1 MSNAIFEIFS
11 EELPATLQKKIA
23 ADYKQFA
30 EKELKTLGITVKSE
44 NIFVG
49 ITLNRLVLKLENT
62 EINQQQLI
70 DFIDK
75 TLKDFSK
82 TFPRTMC
89 YPQLEVRWLRPI
101 RGLFA
106 CIDTQVLSGKFY
118 DIELTN
124 GTHINKFDFVKCGGF
139 DDYFS
144 ILARE
149 QIEIDYQKRFD
160 FVKSG
165 IDNFAQKQEQE
176 YKNTKLMEEIAGMS
190 EYCTEPMV
198 STLDA
203 RFNVLPFELIE
214 LVLRENQRYVVFRPN
229 DKKEIK
235 FLIFGDKITAGK
247 ARDSIVRGHRKVVNA
262 RLDDA
267 LYYWQLDE
275 NIKNDKAKLKSI
287 LLARTF
293 IDDITWGDYLKRQ
306 EELAEAIISDKA
318 TLEAVK
324 QLIWDTKL
332 DLATGV
338 VAEFPE
344 LQGVIG
350 GYYFG
355 YDFNPYCLNDAQIA
369 FQKSEVLYYYLVDR
383 MTYILVM
390 YQQGKQPT
398 GSGDKYK
405 VKARMDDVVSVVIE
419 KTTIDQNK
427 ENILQIYFSPQCMTK
442 TIFQPLLTLYKK
454 RYGKLLEEYYQKFDR
469 DETKF
474 VCICKELLNY
484 IQLPLYQPITNWFN
498 LSHDE
503 FFMRNYKRLYGIVK
517 NEKFEEND
525 AIINKVQNI
534 FSGCD
539 YQSVLTTSSSFL
551 MKAHNYIE
559 FIDKNE
565 SMEFRKKVLTYIMV
579 KYFLPHL
586 PVEFLEIA

>member
-44 NIFVG
+44 HVFVG

-62 EINQQQLI
+62 EISQEQLLNY
-70 DFIDK
+70 IDK

-106 CIDTQVLSGKFY
+106 CIDNQVLSGKFHG
-118 DIELTN
+118 IELTN
-124 GTHINKFDFVKCGGF
+124 GTCINKFDFVKCNGF
-139 DDYFS
+139 DEYFS
-144 ILARE
+144 TLARE

-160 FVKSG
+160 FVKSE

-176 YKNTKLMEEIAGMS
+176 YRNTKLMEEIAGMS

-198 STLDA
+198 STLDV

-267 LYYWQLDE
+267 LYYWQMDDG
-275 NIKNDKAKLKSI
+275 IKNDKEKLKSI
-287 LLARTF
+287 LSARTF
-293 IDDITWGDYLKRQ
+293 IDDISWGDYLKRQ
-306 EELAEAIISDKA
+306 EELAEAIIGDKA

-355 YDFNPYCLNDAQIA
+355 YDFNPYCLNGAQIA

-405 VKARMDDVVSVVIE
+405 VKARMDDVADIFYANQITE
-419 KTTIDQNK
+419 ILPLIRNNK
-427 ENILQIYFSPQCMTK
+427 DIYTLFVKRYQK
-442 TIFQPLLTLYKK
+442 VLEDLYKDTDNIK
-454 RYGKLLEEYYQKFDR
+454 QIAAVCAKLLDKNKIVVVD
-469 DETKF
+469 DIVTKLANKDF
-474 VCICKELLNY
+474 VK
-484 IQLPLYQPITNWFN
+484 TF
-498 LSHDE
+498 
-503 FFMRNYKRLYGIVK
+503 KRVNGYVGNVA
-517 NEKFEEND
+517 FVDND
-525 AIINKVQNI
+525 AVKKKVEEITQVDSGKFASDYAGIN
-534 FSGCD
+534 D
-539 YQSVLTTSSSFL
+539 YLDNNKIQDNNEVLTALKWLDT
-551 MKAHNYIE
+551 MYN
-559 FIDKNE
+559 NE
-565 SMEFRKKVLTYIMV
+565 
-579 KYFLPHL
+579 LPS
-586 PVEFLEIA
+586 EFLELV

>member
-1 MSNAIFEIFS
+1 MQNAIFEIFS

-62 EINQQQLI
+62 EISQEQLL

-101 RGLFA
+101 RWLFA
-106 CIDTQVLSGKFY
+106 CIDNQVLSGKFCG
-118 DIELTN
+118 IELTN
-124 GTHINKFDFVKCGGF
+124 GTHINKFDFVKCSSF

-144 ILARE
+144 ALARE

-160 FVKSG
+160 FVKSE

-176 YKNTKLMEEIAGMS
+176 YRNTKLMEEIAGMS

-235 FLIFGDKITAGK
+235 FLIFGDKITADK
-247 ARDSIVRGHRKVVNA
+247 SKRNNIVRGHRKVVNA

-267 LYYWQLDE
+267 LYYWQMDE
-275 NIKNDKAKLKSI
+275 NIKNDKEKLKSI
-287 LLARTF
+287 LSARTF
-293 IDDITWGDYLKRQ
+293 IDDITWGDYLKKQ

-332 DLATGV
+332 DLVTGV

-350 GYYFG
+350 AYYFK
-355 YDFNPYCLNDAQIA
+355 YRFNPYNLE
-369 FQKSEVLYYYLVDR
+369 FVKSCEDTRDYNKDECVQELEKELEAKHYFTFVDR

-405 VKARMDDVVSVVIE
+405 VKARMDDVVKLYVRYENGLFDRNIAFGNTLKEHIDIENLFCKRYQKYIEDNYKNVKNIKQFAEIGANIRKWFDLE
-419 KTTIDQNK
+419 KTIDMFLNEEFVK
-427 ENILQIYFSPQCMTK
+427 IYKRIHGYTK
-442 TIFQPLLTLYKK
+442 TVKFVDGQDIENKAKEIYKNEDIKTIAEFLDDHKIEGDDLTKQALKWI
-454 RYGKLLEEYYQKFDR
+454 
-469 DETKF
+469 ETK
-474 VCICKELLNY
+474 Y
-484 IQLPLYQPITNWFN
+484 
-498 LSHDE
+498 
-503 FFMRNYKRLYGIVK
+503 
-517 NEKFEEND
+517 FE
-525 AIINKVQNI
+525 
-534 FSGCD
+534 S
-539 YQSVLTTSSSFL
+539 
-551 MKAHNYIE
+551 
-559 FIDKNE
+559 
-565 SMEFRKKVLTYIMV
+565 
-579 KYFLPHL
+579 HL
-586 PVEFLEIA
+586 PVEFLEII